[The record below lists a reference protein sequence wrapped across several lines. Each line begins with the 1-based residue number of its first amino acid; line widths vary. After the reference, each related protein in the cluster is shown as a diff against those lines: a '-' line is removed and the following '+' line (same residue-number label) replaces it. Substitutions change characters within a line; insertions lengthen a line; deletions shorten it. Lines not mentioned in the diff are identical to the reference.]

1 MEAMSQYDQLTIAVD
16 WDAKPQLKQKRKSE
30 ENRSS
35 RFLTRTDTNW
45 VVQLHKIVRGLK
57 FRF

>member
-16 WDAKPQLKQKRKSE
+16 RDAKPDAKPQLKQKRKSE
-30 ENRSS
+30 ENLSS

-45 VVQLHKIVRGLK
+45 VGRPPWPSG
-57 FRF
+57 